1 MLKVFTI
8 HSTYLEGSDECNQW
22 LNTGTQKPTLSH
34 VLVTILC
41 LFATFSAQAT
51 HHHGDRDRNVSS
63 SPNGSMPHHHHH
75 ECKNVSY
82 NISNSSC
89 CKGNITSGI
98 SMLVADCC
106 GSVAY
111 NPLNQICCGDQILT
125 RDNAQAKCCGSEMYL
140 PTTHMCCTP
149 NTIKSR
155 DKKCTIVSNGTAT
168 DNGTKGVAQTQETM
182 FCLGKEYQ
190 VSALHKCCGEKH
202 YSLSDDTVL
211 CCNGTLY
218 LNVPKNSEC
227 VGGLIYA
234 QDRIKMT
241 CGSKVYDHES
251 SRCCS
256 GHLYNITQV
265 AGKAECCGNLL
276 LKDENQTC
284 CSSTS
289 HALVYETKDNH
300 LCCGHYYYNKSLW
313 SCCAGHLK
321 PTPKTDN
328 STGEYPL
335 KPLTDLIPDMCNKTA
350 VFGKVESVALD
361 QNQRYVIFRVVE
373 DVSLSHCERLV
384 HVTLDHCDTPA
395 LEEGMTYLWDS
406 QKFKPISLP
415 VDPTYDNHMFLAAC
429 KMIKTKKRNF
439 CEVCLGHFHAN
450 SCII

>member
-1 MLKVFTI
+1 MKKERKKGERKRGA
-8 HSTYLEGSDECNQW
+8 STRQEFEHAEEAAAQRTDF
-22 LNTGTQKPTLSH
+22 
-34 VLVTILC
+34 LVTILC
-41 LFATFSAQAT
+41 LFATFSAQAK
-51 HHHGDRDRNVSS
+51 HHHENGSRNGSS

-75 ECKNVSY
+75 CGNVSY

-89 CKGNITSGI
+89 CE
-98 SMLVADCC
+98 
-106 GSVAY
+106 AY
-111 NPLNQICCGDQILT
+111 NPLNQICCGDHILT
-125 RDNAQAKCCGSEMYL
+125 RESAQAKCCGSEMYL
-140 PTTHMCCTP
+140 PTTHKCCSGENITP
-149 NTIKSR
+149 KGEI
-155 DKKCTIVSNGTAT
+155 CTTVSPSVRKAK
-168 DNGTKGVAQTQETM
+168 DNRTEEMM
-182 FCLGKEYQ
+182 FCLGKEYK
-190 VSALHKCCGEKH
+190 VSALYKCCGEKI

-218 LNVPKNSEC
+218 HHVPKNSEC

-234 QDRIKMT
+234 QNQIKMT

-251 SRCCS
+251 FRCCS

-265 AGKAECCGNLL
+265 AAKAECCGKLL
-276 LKDENQTC
+276 IKEDENQTC

-289 HALVYETKDNH
+289 HALIYETKENH

-313 SCCAGHLK
+313 SCCGGHLK

-350 VFGKVESVALD
+350 VFGRVESVALV

-384 HVTLDHCDTPA
+384 HVTLDHCATPA
-395 LEEGMTYLWDS
+395 LEEGMTYLWEKEDS
-406 QKFKPISLP
+406 NKFKPISLP
-415 VDPTYDNHMFLAAC
+415 VNPTYDNHMFVTAC
-429 KMIKTKKRNF
+429 EMIKTRKRNF